1 VDDDPAVRDILG
13 ALLRRDGWHIDTA
26 ADGLQAIAS
35 LDQSA
40 YSVVMLDLLLPGL
53 DGVGVIE
60 HMKARHIETP
70 VVVITGAA
78 DHRLL
83 DPQIVVVTLQ
93 KPIEIGDL
101 RTVLRAITESG
112 KP

>member
-1 VDDDPAVRDILG
+1 
-13 ALLRRDGWHIDTA
+13 
-26 ADGLQAIAS
+26 
-35 LDQSA
+35 
-40 YSVVMLDLLLPGL
+40 
-53 DGVGVIE
+53 
-60 HMKARHIETP
+60 
-70 VVVITGAA
+70 VVITGAA